1 MFARLR
7 SRITYANV
15 VASLALFMA
24 MGGTGYALSLPKAS
38 VGAKQLKKG
47 AVTSKKVKNASLL
60 KKDFK
65 AGQLPAGPQGPAG
78 AAGSPG
84 ATGAPGSAAAYAH
97 VTSGGGV
104 FAPAAKNITSANV
117 SHSAGTGV
125 YCFQDLPFSQQS
137 AIASSAGF
145 FAGELDVVA
154 NVSVTYSG
162 PDCPGSFTKRT
173 TRVLTWD
180 VGDSGAKDRAF
191 VIWFED

>member
-7 SRITYANV
+7 SRFTYANV
-15 VASLALFMA
+15 IASLALFMA

-78 AAGSPG
+78 AAGPRG

-97 VTSGGGV
+97 VTSAGTV
-104 FAPAAKNITSANV
+104 FAPAAKNITSANI
-117 SHSAGTGV
+117 SHTTTGV

-137 AIASSAGF
+137 AITSAAGF
-145 FAGELDVVA
+145 FSGELDTVA
-154 NVSVTYSG
+154 NVSITYSG
-162 PDCPGSFTKRT
+162 ADCPNSFTKRT

-180 VGDSGAKDRAF
+180 VSAAAPANRDF
-191 VIWFED
+191 IIWFED

>member
-15 VASLALFMA
+15 IASLALFMA

-47 AVTSKKVKNASLL
+47 AVNSKKVKNASLL
-60 KKDFK
+60 EKDFK

-78 AAGSPG
+78 PAGARG

-97 VTSGGGV
+97 VTSSGGV

-117 SHSAGTGV
+117 THTAGTGV

-137 AIASSAGF
+137 AIASAAGF
-145 FAGELDVVA
+145 FAGELDTVP

-162 PDCPGSFTKRT
+162 PDCPNSFTKRT

-180 VGDSGAKDRAF
+180 VGLAAAADRAF
-191 VIWFED
+191 DIWFEH

>member
-65 AGQLPAGPQGPAG
+65 AGQLPAGTQGPAG
-78 AAGSPG
+78 AAGPPG

-117 SHSAGTGV
+117 SHSPGTGV

-154 NVSVTYSG
+154 NVSVSYSG

-180 VGDSGAKDRAF
+180 VGDGGPRDRAF
-191 VIWFED
+191 LIWFED